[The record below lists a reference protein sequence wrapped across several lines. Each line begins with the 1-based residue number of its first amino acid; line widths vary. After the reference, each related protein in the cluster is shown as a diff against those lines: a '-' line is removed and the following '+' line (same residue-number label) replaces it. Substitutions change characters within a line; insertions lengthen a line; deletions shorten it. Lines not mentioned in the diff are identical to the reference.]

1 MIYMATINSFLALD
15 VNREVY
21 EAYLPQI
28 KVITAQSAALEQR
41 NDVSYKFIA
50 NNVEN
55 ELMKNHIELLKSSA
69 NDLCNVLEEVKKELI
84 IKSDEN
90 NKMFISGNN
99 IDYNSLVGI
108 SKNNISISLLN
119 PEENNTK
126 ENILER
132 NLINFENV
140 INNLSDS
147 YDIKELL
154 FNQDKTYSLEFFRK
168 NLYDEQ
174 LGSKSMVE
182 NLSAL
187 SFMQNKV
194 RFLEYQIL
202 YKIQN

>member
-1 MIYMATINSFLALD
+1 
-15 VNREVY
+15 
-21 EAYLPQI
+21 
-28 KVITAQSAALEQR
+28 
-41 NDVSYKFIA
+41 
-50 NNVEN
+50 
-55 ELMKNHIELLKSSA
+55 
-69 NDLCNVLEEVKKELI
+69 LI

-90 NKMFISGNN
+90 NKLFISSNN
-99 IDYNSLVGI
+99 IDYNSLAGI

-119 PEENNTK
+119 KEDNNTK